1 MRFQVLIL
9 NSLPGPPISSETAI
23 TKLQS
28 AGVLVGIGVDT
39 PDMAKNARF
48 DLTWVRPLL
57 RLRLTG
63 SSLMRLYVQAGLE
76 SSGRVNKRQAYALAS
91 TNLDKL
97 LGIEHDNE
105 DADLVAIEG
114 GSLFDLSSKVAAVV
128 SPQRGLVD
136 LF

>member
-1 MRFQVLIL
+1 M
-9 NSLPGPPISSETAI
+9 
-23 TKLQS
+23 
-28 AGVLVGIGVDT
+28 
-39 PDMAKNARF
+39 
-48 DLTWVRPLL
+48 
-57 RLRLTG
+57 
-63 SSLMRLYVQAGLE
+63 E

-97 LGIEHDNE
+97 LGIEHENG